1 MKKRRRW
8 IIAVVL
14 VIVLFCFSGCSG
26 NGIGSSSEKEPLS
39 SYVLGEWSGQVDVAD
54 IMYKELGDELG
65 IDLSPEP
72 EYCGVTV
79 SFQEDQTFVYQVDID
94 EFAAAAGK
102 CAEPYVSAIMGFST
116 DALVDLIMQYVAKD
130 IAPETGM
137 EEGTYTVDE
146 EQRTVTISDG
156 NGEENV
162 LQLRKDGSLQYEDT
176 EIDQVITLKKN

>member
-1 MKKRRRW
+1 MNKRQYR
-8 IIAVVL
+8 
-14 VIVLFCFSGCSG
+14 VITILLLMMLCCLSAC
-26 NGIGSSSEKEPLS
+26 GSSIGTGEEQEPLS
-39 SYVLGEWSGQVDVAD
+39 DYVPGEWSGQVDVAD
-54 IMYKELGDELG
+54 IMYQELGDELG
-65 IDLSPEP
+65 IELSPEP

-79 SFQEDQTFVYQVDID
+79 SFREDQTFVYQVDID

-116 DALVDLIMQYVAKD
+116 DTLVDLIMQYVAKD

-156 NGEENV
+156 NGGENV
-162 LQLRKDGSLQYEDT
+162 LQLMKDGSLQYEDT